1 MLTPGRP
8 PWLGF
13 VDGWDGHAD
22 RPALITDRET
32 ISYGELAARVAA
44 EMELVGFARRL
55 VLIELQNTVSAI
67 VSYLAALRAGHV
79 VLIASD
85 RGTRELFVET
95 YDPDVVVGSYAE
107 NGWRVIERRA
117 GTRHDLHP
125 DLALLL
131 STSGSTGSPKL
142 VRLSYENLDSNA
154 KSIAEYLGIG
164 STDRAI
170 TSLPLSYCYGLSVL
184 HSHFTRG
191 AAVIVT
197 GLSVVDPGFWN
208 LARTAQA
215 TAFAGVPYTFELL
228 DRVGFADLDLPSLR
242 YITQSGGKLGA
253 DRVQRFAELGRGR
266 GWDLVVMYGA
276 TEATARMAYLPV
288 DRVLDAPQAFGMPIP
303 GGRFTIDDDSE
314 LVYHGPNV
322 MLGYAQSPGD
332 FALGRTIDYLRT
344 GDLARRRD
352 DGLYEIVG
360 RRSRF
365 LKLFGLRVDL
375 DQLEHGLRLDG
386 IQALCTGDDTE
397 LLVAIAKS
405 TPDPAANIC
414 AKVGLP
420 ATAVRT
426 LVLDDLPRNANGKPD
441 YAAVQRSAGPPPETT
456 SKPTVKADG
465 IHALYREVL
474 QADQVRDTDTFVDL
488 GGDSLSFV
496 QTSQRLERQVGALPK
511 DWHLLTVAELEAG
524 ARSRRPR
531 GRIRLMETSVVLRAV
546 AIVLVCSNHI
556 GLTGVWGGAHI
567 LLAAAG
573 YSFARFQ
580 LNAIASSGGVR
591 PLFRTIARIAVPSVV
606 VIAIAYVTTREYE
619 VWNVLLIEHLFAPV
633 GGALGPDGW
642 DPVWNYW
649 FIEVLVA
656 TLVLCAAL
664 LSIPAVRGLERAH
677 PFGFALAFLG
687 VCLVLRFHVFGGE
700 VAMGAYRPQTT
711 VWLFA
716 IGWAAVRATR
726 VSHRL
731 LLTVAAVCGALL
743 PGFFDDEH
751 GRKLVIV
758 GGLLLLIWVTRVPML
773 GALRRLTATVA
784 GASLWIYL
792 TQPLT
797 FHFMEWGQSLFDD
810 PSAAAGPGS
819 GSGTDQSG
827 LLHDLRLVAATVI
840 AVTVGVL
847 AWKAYERAVRHLALR
862 GRGRATFV
870 GQGKAPY
877 DDGQNRTW
885 PSSVQH
891 PTGQAQRKP
900 RQLRHRRA
908 AAQAVRRTSPPG

>member
-1 MLTPGRP
+1 MLTSGPRGG
-8 PWLGF
+8 LGF

-22 RPALITDRET
+22 RPALITDREMV
-32 ISYGELAARVAA
+32 SYGELAARVSA
-44 EMELVGFARRL
+44 EMELFGFTRRL
-55 VLIELQNTVSAI
+55 VLIELQNTVSAV

-85 RGTRELFVET
+85 KGTRELLVDI
-95 YDPDVVVGSYAE
+95 YDPDVVVCSSAD
-107 NGWRVIERRA
+107 NVWRVIERRA

-125 DLALLL
+125 DLALLS

-142 VRLSYENLDSNA
+142 VRLSYENLNSNA
-154 KSIAEYLGIG
+154 QSIAEYLGIG
-164 STDRAI
+164 STDRAM

-184 HSHFTRG
+184 HSHLTRG

-197 GLSVVDPGFWN
+197 GLSVVDPGFWD
-208 LARTAQA
+208 LARAAQA

-228 DRVGFADLDLPSLR
+228 DRIGFADLDVPSLR
-242 YITQSGGKLGA
+242 YITQSGGKLDA
-253 DRVQRFAELGRGR
+253 DRVQRFAELGRRR
-266 GWDLVVMYGA
+266 GWDLVVMYGQ

-314 LVYHGPNV
+314 LIYHGPNV
-322 MLGYAQSPGD
+322 MLGYAQSAED

-397 LLVAIAKS
+397 LIVAVAKT
-405 TPDPAANIC
+405 TPDPAAAIC

-420 ATAVRT
+420 PTAVRT

-441 YAAVQRSAGPPPETT
+441 YAAVRRSAGPPETT
-456 SKPTVKADG
+456 AEPAVKAEG

-474 QADQVRDTDTFVDL
+474 HTDQVRDTDTFVNL
-488 GGDSLSFV
+488 GGDSLSFIE
-496 QTSQRLERQVGALPK
+496 TSQRLERQVGALPT

-524 ARSRRPR
+524 ARGRRPR

-580 LNAIASSGGVR
+580 LNAIASSGRVR
-591 PLFRTIARIAVPSVV
+591 PLFQTITRIAVPSVV
-606 VIAIAYVTTREYE
+606 VIAIAYVTTREYD
-619 VWNVLLIEHLFAPV
+619 VWNMLLIEHLFAPV
-633 GGALGPDGW
+633 GEALGPDGW

-649 FIEVLVA
+649 FIEVLVV

-700 VAMGAYRPQTT
+700 VPMEAYRPQTT

-731 LLTVAAVCGALL
+731 LLTVAAVGGALL

-773 GALRRLTATVA
+773 GALRRLTATLA

-810 PSAAAGPGS
+810 PSVAAGS
-819 GSGTDQSG
+819 GSSSGADQSG
-827 LLHDLRLVAATVI
+827 WLHDLRLAAATVI
-840 AVTVGVL
+840 ALAVGVL
-847 AWKAYERAVRHLALR
+847 AWKAYQRAIRHLAR
-862 GRGRATFV
+862 HRTVRATFGEPGTV
-870 GQGKAPY
+870 LYG
-877 DDGQNRTW
+877 DGQ
-885 PSSVQH
+885 H
-891 PTGQAQRKP
+891 EPTR
-900 RQLRHRRA
+900 L
-908 AAQAVRRTSPPG
+908 TSP